1 MGVLIVEIEFVDFL
15 GSTHI
20 GVKMLCTESS
30 AFIPYTTPLNLQNLL
45 QYTLKVEIT
54 KVSDNI
60 IGSLA
65 VGNSFG
71 CVVSNV
77 LTSEVLNELESTDLP
92 IFQSSEFFAFGNVV
106 LANDYGG
113 LISPVVPHT
122 IQKAISDTLNIPL
135 EARTIAN
142 SDLVGSLA
150 FVTNY
155 GGLITPLAN
164 EEEIFEIKEILHLQQ
179 VGVGSV
185 NKGSEFVASGMI
197 GNTKGLLI
205 GRETTGIET
214 MEITRCFS

>member
-1 MGVLIVEIEFVDFL
+1 MEIEFVDFL
-15 GSTHI
+15 GSIHI
-20 GVKMLCTESS
+20 GVKMLCTENN
-30 AFIPYTTPLNLQNLL
+30 AFIPHNTPLNLQNLVHRA
-45 QYTLKVEIT
+45 LKVEIT
-54 KVSDNI
+54 QVSDSI

-71 CVVSNV
+71 SIVSSV
-77 LTSEVLNELESTDLP
+77 LSSEVLNELKSADLP
-92 IFQSSEFFAFGNVV
+92 IYQSSEFFAFGNVV
-106 LANDYGG
+106 LVNDFGG
-113 LISPVVPHT
+113 LISPIVPLP

-150 FVTNY
+150 FVTNN
-155 GGLITPLAN
+155 GGLFTPLAS
-164 EEEIFEIKEILHLQQ
+164 EEEIIEMKEILHLQQ

-185 NKGSEFVASGMI
+185 NKGSEFVASGII
-197 GNTKGLLI
+197 GNTKGLLV

>member
-1 MGVLIVEIEFVDFL
+1 MDIEFVDFH
-15 GSTHI
+15 GSIHI
-20 GVKMLCTESS
+20 GVKMLCTENI
-30 AFIPYTTPLNLQNLL
+30 AFIPNSTPLNLQKLV
-45 QYTLKVEIT
+45 QHALKVKIT
-54 KVSDNI
+54 QVSENI

-65 VGNSFG
+65 AGNSFG
-71 CVVSNV
+71 SVVSNV
-77 LTSEVLNELESTDLP
+77 ISSEVLNELKSTDLP
-92 IFQSSEFFAFGNVV
+92 IYQSSEFFAFGNVV
-106 LANDYGG
+106 LVNDFGG
-113 LISPVVPHT
+113 LISPVIPLT

-135 EARTIAN
+135 EAKTIAN

-155 GGLITPLAN
+155 GGLFTPLAS

-185 NKGSEFVASGMI
+185 NKGSEFVASGII
-197 GNTKGLLI
+197 GNTKGILV

>member
-1 MGVLIVEIEFVDFL
+1 MEFEFVDFL
-15 GSTHI
+15 GSNHI
-20 GVKMLCTESS
+20 GVKILCTENI
-30 AFIPYTTPLNLQNLL
+30 AFIPYNTPFFLQNLL
-45 QYTLKVEIT
+45 QRTLKVEIIQ
-54 KVSDNI
+54 VSDNI

-71 CVVSNV
+71 SVVSSV
-77 LTSEVLNELESTDLP
+77 LSSEVLNELRSTNLP

-113 LISPVVPHT
+113 IISPVVPST
-122 IQKAISDTLNIPL
+122 IQKAISDTLEIPL

-155 GGLITPLAN
+155 GGLITPLAS
-164 EEEIFEIKEILHLQQ
+164 EEEIREIKEILHLQQ

-185 NKGSEFVASGMI
+185 NKGSEFVASGLI

>member
-1 MGVLIVEIEFVDFL
+1 MEFEFVDFL
-15 GSTHI
+15 GNIHI
-20 GVKMLCTESS
+20 GVKMLCTENLS
-30 AFIPYTTPLNLQNLL
+30 FIPYNTPLYLQNLL
-45 QYTLKVEIT
+45 QNTLKVKIIQ
-54 KVSDNI
+54 VSDSI

-71 CVVSNV
+71 SVVSSV
-77 LTSEVLNELESTDLP
+77 LSSEVLNELKSADLP
-92 IFQSSEFFAFGNVV
+92 VFRSSEFFAFGNVV

-113 LISPVVPHT
+113 LISPIVPLT
-122 IQKAISDTLNIPL
+122 IQKAISDTLKIPL

-155 GGLITPLAN
+155 GGLITPLATD
-164 EEEIFEIKEILHLQQ
+164 EEILEIKEILHLKQI
-179 VGVGSV
+179 GVGSV
-185 NKGSEFVASGMI
+185 NKGSEFVASGII
-197 GNTKGLLI
+197 GNTRGLLI

>member
-1 MGVLIVEIEFVDFL
+1 MEFEFVDFL
-15 GSTHI
+15 GSIHI
-20 GVKMLCTESS
+20 GVKMLCTEKL
-30 AFIPYTTPLNLQNLL
+30 AFTPYNTPLYLQNLL
-45 QYTLKVEIT
+45 NYTLKVEIIQ
-54 KVSDNI
+54 VSDNI

-71 CVVSNV
+71 SVVSSV
-77 LTSEVLNELESTDLP
+77 LSSEVLNKFRSTDLP

-113 LISPVVPHT
+113 IISPVVPST
-122 IQKAISDTLNIPL
+122 IQKAISDTLQIPL

-155 GGLITPLAN
+155 GGLITPLAS
-164 EEEIFEIKEILHLQQ
+164 EEEILEIKEILHLQQ

-185 NKGSEFVASGMI
+185 NKGSEFVASGMV